1 MLRSGVERQLEIV
14 GEALSQLSKVAPQ
27 IAARLDGVGKAI
39 GLRNSLIH
47 GYTVIDHS
55 TIWRTVV
62 EDLPP
67 LREAVRA
74 LLDELGKDQI
84 ALATRIH
91 DVCKQERVR
100 DAHPTALTPHP
111 NPLPQG

>member
-1 MLRSGVERQLEIV
+1 MLRSGVERPLEIV

-74 LLDELGKDQI
+74 GTFRHQTSGQ
-84 ALATRIH
+84 APGYAQANLAILPARAATSKIDS
-91 DVCKQERVR
+91 DV
-100 DAHPTALTPHP
+100 
-111 NPLPQG
+111 